1 MERKKIKENNFLL
14 YYKKYERKSNIIKNL
29 RIFKLFNL
37 YMKELNS

>member
-1 MERKKIKENNFLL
+1 MIFLM

-37 YMKELNS
+37 YMKELK

>member
-1 MERKKIKENNFLL
+1 MIFLM

>member
-1 MERKKIKENNFLL
+1 MIFLI

-37 YMKELNS
+37 YMKELK